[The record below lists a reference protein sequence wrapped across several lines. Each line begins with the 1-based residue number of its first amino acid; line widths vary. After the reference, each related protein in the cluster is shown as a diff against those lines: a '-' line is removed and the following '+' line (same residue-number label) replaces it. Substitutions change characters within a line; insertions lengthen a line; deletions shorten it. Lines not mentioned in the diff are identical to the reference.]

1 MDELLEQID
10 HTAAWTLPRMV
21 KKQKIVKD
29 EAGAATAEYN

>member
-21 KKQKIVKD
+21 KKQKIVKE
-29 EAGAATAEYN
+29 EARAAIVEYN